1 MLLMLKRVWGVVY
14 AVHIVDQV
22 LGSEA
27 AAAAAAVAAGSGRSG
42 RRQQNAAAGGSRG
55 RARKLA
61 GQLA

>member
-1 MLLMLKRVWGVVY
+1 MLKRVWGVVY
-14 AVHIVDQV
+14 AVHIVDKV
-22 LGSEA
+22 LGSE